1 MRIEQLQYLV
11 EIAQV
16 GSISLAAEKL
26 HSSQPNI
33 SYALNAFEEEIGV
46 RVFHR
51 KRGGTEPTEVGK
63 TIIAQAQDILDK
75 LDKLKATTKNH
86 SALIYEQIRIGAVP
100 GVCNSF
106 LPKLLSKYKDKYP
119 NVSLELVEA
128 NSDEIEEDV
137 IQGKLNLGLVGLL
150 GDHEFKHL
158 EAEQFLA
165 CQLMACV
172 GPESPL
178 VGNSQLSLAEI
189 VQYPLVNISDNIKME
204 LMKYGTPNEI
214 FHSTRTEA
222 TKHIISES
230 MATSFY
236 LDISLV
242 KDPYVMM
249 GRILPIPI
257 KEKVQVK
264 LYWIRS
270 RQSSSIATEAFIQEL
285 MMNVRFLYK

>member
-1 MRIEQLQYLV
+1 MRIEQLQYVV
-11 EIAQV
+11 EIAQT

-33 SYALNAFEEEIGV
+33 SYALNTLEEELGV
-46 RVFHR
+46 QIFHR
-51 KRGGTEPTEVGK
+51 KRGGTEPTEIGK
-63 TIIAQAQDILDK
+63 TLIAQAQDILER
-75 LDKLKATTKNH
+75 LDKLKLTARNQST
-86 SALIYEQIRIGAVP
+86 LIYEQIRIGAVP

-106 LPKLLSKYKDKYP
+106 LPKLLSRYKDKYP
-119 NVSLELVEA
+119 NVNLELVEA
-128 NSDEIEEDV
+128 NSNEIEEDV

-150 GDHEFKHL
+150 GEHEFKHL
-158 EAEQFLA
+158 EAEQFLS
-165 CQLMACV
+165 CQLVACV

-178 VGNSQLSLAEI
+178 AGNSQLSLADI

-204 LMKYGTPNEI
+204 LMKHGTPKEI

-257 KEKVQVK
+257 KEKVEVK

-270 RQSSSIATEAFIQEL
+270 KQSTSIATEAFIQEL
-285 MMNVRFLYK
+285 MLNMRYLYK